1 MSLEAINSI
10 NRKIN
15 DTKKQLEL
23 LETTGDFDSIIYKF
37 SKDEMT
43 RRLEHLNKVRENILS
58 AQAKET
64 VSIRMY
70 GESVECGKISN
81 RILISVLNGF
91 QSMLDSI
98 ATVVEGSTK
107 NKGKFKEAAK
117 QIADFNVC
125 GTFAGSFGVI
135 LEKDCGQ
142 LEVAD
147 KSTKTNQIIENLFD
161 VLENSSDGDHLISHI
176 SPYGQR
182 TIAHYRTWLKS
193 LKDNSVNIEMKWIDE
208 SADVRNLNINY
219 TKTEDIIYTLDSI
232 QNIINIEKQITG
244 ILTGINIR
252 KNTFEL
258 NNCDG
263 IIKGTSKM
271 ETLISMTHRIGEEIK
286 ANVIESVVT
295 SSDYVTK
302 TTWYL
307 IDICENGQ
315 NTES

>member
-176 SPYGQR
+176 S
-182 TIAHYRTWLKS
+182 HYRTWLKS

-315 NTES
+315 NPES

>member
-315 NTES
+315 NPES